1 MEKDSKRIISGE
13 WYTIFDEILSREL
26 EKMLQSKS
34 NEKNIGIGNMHT
46 GYIEVNETQD
56 VINQYAKI
64 MEFLREYKEYYSKN
78 NNVEIEDLNLEFIN
92 YGKTQLVYVLT
103 EKSGKRVT
111 LLIKQPAVRFGDVK
125 EEMVNLL
132 ELKKKDNNV
141 VAPIDYFT
149 LDDQELYVTPYI
161 NQARCIASYGTW
173 GMYIPEP
180 IYRFESFT
188 KEQESIVNTC
198 MIAKLVSLY
207 DHEKQEGICSC
218 KIGGGDFMLPKGW
231 ELENPTIENTLN
243 NLYLIAARKKIN
255 CSYMEYLEILRNEF
269 SRATITE
276 LQENLIINLRGRVS
290 MDISDIEAGIK
301 LGEKLNPKGKIRSIL
316 NGSN

>member
-1 MEKDSKRIISGE
+1 MEKDSKSIIAVDE
-13 WYTIFDEILSREL
+13 WDSIFNKIFSQEL
-26 EKMLQSKS
+26 KKIRQSKS

-46 GYIEVNETQD
+46 GYIEVNE
-56 VINQYAKI
+56 NQNVFDQHTKI
-64 MEFLREYKEYYSKN
+64 MEFLRKYKEYYSKN
-78 NNVEIEDLNLEFIN
+78 NNVAIEDLNLEFIN

-103 EKSGKRVT
+103 EKNGKRVT
-111 LLIKQPAVRFGDVK
+111 ILVKQPVVKFGDVK

-188 KEQESIVNTC
+188 NEQESIVNTC
-198 MIAKLVSLY
+198 MIAKLISLY

-218 KIGGGDFMLPKGW
+218 K
-231 ELENPTIENTLN
+231 
-243 NLYLIAARKKIN
+243 
-255 CSYMEYLEILRNEF
+255 
-269 SRATITE
+269 
-276 LQENLIINLRGRVS
+276 
-290 MDISDIEAGIK
+290 
-301 LGEKLNPKGKIRSIL
+301 
-316 NGSN
+316 